1 MHLRNSGTALAT
13 ALAVALAF
21 GSLSRAQAQDKVPRS
36 GQAVFEA
43 ACSNCHSG
51 GIGGFFSGAPAVGD
65 KADWQPLLPKGLD
78 GLTAT
83 TLSGIG
89 KMVARGGCDTCTDAE
104 IRAAVGYMLD
114 KSR

>member
-1 MHLRNSGTALAT
+1 MHIRKSGI
-13 ALAVALAF
+13 AVALALTF
-21 GSLSRAQAQDKVPRS
+21 GALPLAHGQDTAARS
-36 GQAVFEA
+36 GQAVYEA
-43 ACSNCHSG
+43 ACAKCHSG

-89 KMVARGGCDTCTDAE
+89 KMVARGGCDTCSDAE
-104 IRAAVGYMLD
+104 IKAAVAYMLD
-114 KSR
+114 KSK

>member
-1 MHLRNSGTALAT
+1 MQLRTTG
-13 ALAVALAF
+13 LAVAALVSLGAASLAV
-21 GSLSRAQAQDKVPRS
+21 GQGTPPRS

-43 ACSNCHSG
+43 ACANCHSG

-65 KADWQPLLPKGLD
+65 KEDWQALLPKGVD

-83 TLSGIG
+83 TVTGIG
-89 KMVARGGCDTCTDAE
+89 KMAARGGCETCTDAE
-104 IRAAVGYMLD
+104 IRAAVAYMVE

>member
-1 MHLRNSGTALAT
+1 MHIHKSGI
-13 ALAVALAF
+13 AVALALTF
-21 GSLSRAQAQDKVPRS
+21 GVLSPAHAQDNAPRS
-36 GQAVFEA
+36 GQAVYEA
-43 ACSNCHSG
+43 ACSKCHSG

-65 KADWQPLLPKGLD
+65 KTDWQPLLPKGLD

-114 KSR
+114 KSK